1 VNQARVILDVE
12 GLSKHF
18 GGVQAVQGLSFQVRE
33 GEILGVIGPN
43 GSGKTTTFHLITGFH
58 RPDRGRVQFDGRD
71 ITGRSPHAVCALGLC
86 RTFQVAKPFPE
97 ISVQRNVLMGALLR
111 QPDPAMARSRAEAIL
126 RRVGLEERSAMAA
139 GSLTTIDQRRLE
151 VARALAT
158 EPKLL
163 LLDETMAGLNAT
175 EVGEAIK
182 LIAELRAQGL
192 TVVVVEHVMRAVM
205 SLSDRIVVLDQG
217 TKIAE
222 GAPQEIAENPRVI
235 QAYLGKE
242 YKRA

>member
-1 VNQARVILDVE
+1 VTGTVLLEVE
-12 GLSKHF
+12 GLAKHF
-18 GGVQAVQGLSFQVRE
+18 GGVQAVRDLSFRVGE

-58 RPDRGRVQFDGRD
+58 RPDSGRVRFAGED
-71 ITGRSPHAVCALGLC
+71 ITGLPPHAVCARGLC

-97 ISVQRNVLMGALLR
+97 ISVRRNVLMGSLLR
-111 QPDPAMARSRAEAIL
+111 HPDPSAAAPHADAVL
-126 RRVGLEERSAMAA
+126 RRVGLESRAGTPA

-163 LLDETMAGLNAT
+163 LLDETMAGLNPT
-175 EVGEAIK
+175 EIGEAIR
-182 LIAELRAQGL
+182 LIARLREAGL

-205 SLSDRIVVLDQG
+205 SLSDRIIVLDQG
-217 TKIAE
+217 AQIAE
-222 GAPQEIAENPRVI
+222 GAPRDIAEDARVI

-242 YKRA
+242 YRRA